1 MEGPFLF
8 ADEEDTRPLQMEKPA
23 ESDCHRSQATTLL
36 LTQERALTA
45 TLLQSS
51 RSPKRE
57 QVLEQQP

>member
-8 ADEEDTRPLQMEKPA
+8 AEEDTCPLLMEKLA
-23 ESDCHRSQATTLL
+23 ESDCHRSQATTSL